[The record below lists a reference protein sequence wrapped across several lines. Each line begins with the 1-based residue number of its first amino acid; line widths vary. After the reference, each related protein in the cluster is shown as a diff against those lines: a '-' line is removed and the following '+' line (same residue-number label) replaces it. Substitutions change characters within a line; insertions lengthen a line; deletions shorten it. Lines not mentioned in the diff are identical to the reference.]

1 MIRRDTLITF
11 ETASTV
17 ADEYGEEVVTWVSTG
32 QEWAS
37 VFYGKGDE
45 RRQAAMQRGQQPA
58 TFNVLA
64 NSMTRAV
71 VVKDRITV
79 GTDVWDIAGIAP
91 MDRASLDITAVRAA

>member
-11 ETASTV
+11 ERASTV
-17 ADEYGEEVVTWVSTG
+17 ADEWNEGVATWAALG

-45 RRQAAMQRGQQPA
+45 RRQAAMQQGSQPA

-64 NSMTRAV
+64 NSLTRAV